1 MRSIRR
7 FNSLDSMPTG
17 SPHPSALGH
26 FLTGFAI
33 VAAAAFVTVWLHQTA
48 FLHWADLENLD
59 AWILLHKPEPSREI
73 VVVDITDDDYRNLF
87 DSQSPLAPPR
97 VRTLIW
103 AIAATYPK
111 VVGIDLDTSEWNP
124 SERQWLV
131 DKVKIGQAGVPGAV
145 PVVWALGGNPLDDQT
160 APGNNAGKKREGRVT
175 FDPINGGPGP
185 YCWAIPGILPDE
197 DGVVRSY
204 MRSVADG
211 TGRRLYG
218 FATAIAAVDSHGP
231 AACLNPPAAP
241 ATLGQPRRIAF
252 TGGRDAFEHLTASV
266 VLGAAFS
273 DAWKIDNPLRGKIVL
288 LGGAY
293 RLARDRY
300 VTPVA
305 YLDGVDVLAHSL
317 QSLSSRNELRD
328 AGKELFLWID
338 LALGV
343 FLVTLTY
350 WKKIWV
356 EIFAFVMIPI
366 LSLMASL
373 LIYNSLGYFASVMPV
388 ILGVTVHK
396 LMEHFVDHHRLNR
409 EVIRLQ
415 DELHQLKAKA

>member
-7 FNSLDSMPTG
+7 LNFRDSMPTG
-17 SPHPSALGH
+17 SSHPSFLGH

-33 VAAAAFVTVWLHQTA
+33 VAAAAFVTVWLHQTS

-73 VVVDITDDDYRNLF
+73 VVVDITDDDYRGLF

-111 VVGIDLDTSEWNP
+111 VVGIDLDTSEWDP

-131 DKVKIGQAGVPGAV
+131 DKVKIGQTGVPGAV
-145 PVVWALGGNPLDDQT
+145 PVVWALGGYPLDDKTTPDGDT
-160 APGNNAGKKREGRVT
+160 AENREGRVT
-175 FDPINGGPGP
+175 LDPINGGPGP
-185 YCWAIPGILPDE
+185 YCWAIPGIVSDQ

-218 FATAIAAVDSHGP
+218 FATAIATVDSHGS

-241 ATLGQPRRIAF
+241 ATLGQSHRIAF

-293 RLARDRY
+293 HLARDRY

-317 QSLSSRNELRD
+317 QSLSSRNEMRD

-338 LALGV
+338 LALGA
-343 FLVTLTY
+343 FLVTLSYSKTL
-350 WKKIWV
+350 WAQV
-356 EIFAFVMIPI
+356 FAFVMIPL
-366 LSLMASL
+366 LSLVASL
-373 LIYNSLGYFASVMPV
+373 LIYNSLGYFASVTPV
-388 ILGVTVHK
+388 ILGVTVHS

-409 EVIRLQ
+409 EVIRLT
-415 DELHQLKAKA
+415 DELHRLRDKA